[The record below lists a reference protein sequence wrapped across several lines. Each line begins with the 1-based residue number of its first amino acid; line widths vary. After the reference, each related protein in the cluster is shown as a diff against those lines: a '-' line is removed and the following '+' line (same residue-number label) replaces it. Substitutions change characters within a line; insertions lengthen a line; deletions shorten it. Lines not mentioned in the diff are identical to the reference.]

1 MKNFLIYP
9 LLTLYLTIIFLPGI
23 VFAHQ
28 PRIVSNDF
36 TVISNPEISQAFYGE
51 LKGVPAEFQ
60 IKSDSEFSLYVGILV
75 PDIPNIKKDIS
86 VEIYKIDGEKKE
98 MLAML
103 DGTKFDW
110 FAFYEEFG
118 GDNYFW
124 GPEYKAEESLTAIGL
139 MGKIVPAG
147 DYRIKVY
154 SPSNLGKYSLVTGY
168 LESFPFTEIL
178 NALILVP
185 KLKLNFFNKPLS
197 EILFAPFVLGPVIL
211 VSLLSVGAYIL
222 RLKYKNLYPKKNTV
236 RDNDLKIF

>member
-1 MKNFLIYP
+1 MSYYS
-9 LLTLYLTIIFLPGI
+9 LTSKEVL
-23 VFAHQ
+23 
-28 PRIVSNDF
+28 N
-36 TVISNPEISQAFYGE
+36 E
-51 LKGVPAEFQ
+51 LKTSEKGLTSKEAEERLQKYGQNVLEDEAKIRPWRIFVEQ
-60 IKSDSEFSLYVGILV
+60 FKSPVVWVLLGAMIITFFLKEF
-75 PDIPNIKKDIS
+75 
-86 VEIYKIDGEKKE
+86 ID
-98 MLAML
+98 
-103 DGTKFDW
+103 FW
-110 FAFYEEFG
+110 VIFAVVIINAIFG
-118 GDNYFW
+118 FW
-124 GPEYKAEESLTAIGL
+124 QEYKAEESLTAIGL